1 MTKHFVSLA
10 CFFWA
15 IGVIAAQDTGK
26 TFTKPFSTEGAM
38 RVKFDLPGPIDL
50 KIWNQATIR
59 IEISVSLPSG
69 SSSMLDQLAGVGRY
83 DLRSVLEGG
92 ELVVTS
98 PNMNRLVRVKGEKLK
113 ENITYVAFV
122 PKEMEVVLL
131 NSAAVAEIQNK

>member
-10 CFFWA
+10 CFFLA
-15 IGVIAAQDTGK
+15 IGTVVAQDTGK

-69 SSSMLDQLAGVGRY
+69 SSSMIDQLAGVGRY

-92 ELVVTS
+92 ELAVTS
-98 PNMNRLVRVKGEKLK
+98 PNMNRVVRVKGEKLK
-113 ENITYVAFV
+113 ENITYVVFV